1 MYASVCVLSVQ
12 LYLTLC
18 DPKDCSP
25 PGLSVHGILQQ
36 WAAIS
41 YANMCDYKCINI
53 YPFLGS
59 FKKIS
64 ISSFGSSSR
73 HVET

>member
-25 PGLSVHGILQQ
+25 PGLSVHGILQE

-41 YANMCDYKCINI
+41 YANMCDYKCVNI

-59 FKKIS
+59 FKKIL
-64 ISSFGSSSR
+64 ISLFGSSLR
-73 HVET
+73 HAET